1 MTRRESTQRA
11 PMTTYGQLLEKV
23 RYDGVYPTRRRA
35 EEALR
40 AVLPVLGRQLT
51 DEGRAVLAGCLPVEA
66 SELLAAE
73 ASAPAMEPLTDRDF
87 VEDVAHRTGSAY
99 AVACWDTET
108 VLTNLAALTGP
119 VLLPRLLVQLPA
131 SYAPLFGRTPH
142 AQAA

>member
-11 PMTTYGQLLEKV
+11 ATTAYGQLLEKV

-40 AVLPVLGRQLT
+40 AVVPVLGRQLT
-51 DEGRAVLAGCLPVEA
+51 EQGRALLAARLPAEV
-66 SELLAAE
+66 SELLVAE
-73 ASAPAMEPLTDRDF
+73 ASAPAVEPLTDRDF
-87 VEDVAHRTGSAY
+87 VEAVAARTGSSY

-108 VLTNLAALTGP
+108 VLTNLATLTGP
-119 VLLPRLLVQLPA
+119 AFLPRLLGQLPS
-131 SYAPLFGRTPH
+131 SYAPLFGQSSR